1 MYPAHRPARPWHSI
15 RVKRA
20 PRWTR
25 SGLLATF
32 VAGAA
37 PSWPADLFFA
47 DSAPLAPGRMEI
59 VVREVERR
67 PRISIVQVEITKV
80 GSSVGSS
87 FFILCSVRQMVKARG
102 ATPHIAKIDLPGKG
116 SRMAVGLLAKADEDP
131 ATLGAEFAAPGA
143 KVEVLDLERFAP
155 ICDGTGRPK
164 PPP

>member
-1 MYPAHRPARPWHSI
+1 MPL
-15 RVKRA
+15 A
-20 PRWTR
+20 PLAVR
-25 SGLLATF
+25 SCGMAAF

-37 PSWPADLFFA
+37 FAAPDLFIA

-87 FFILCSVRQMVKARG
+87 FFILCSVRQLAKARG

-116 SRMAVGLLAKADEDP
+116 SRMAVGLLSGPGEPP
-131 ATLGAEFAAPGA
+131 AALGAEFAVEGA
-143 KVEVLDLERFAP
+143 KIDVMDLERFAP
-155 ICDGTGRPK
+155 ICDGAGRPAK
-164 PPP
+164 PSPERTTP